1 MAIDKTKL
9 ALRKKEKEV
18 EIFRQIARVISSS
31 LELDEVLKEIV
42 EMAVSL
48 TRADS
53 CLIYLFDEVKEELVL
68 RASKN
73 PHLGILGRI
82 KLKMGEGITGWV
94 AREKKV
100 VAIAEQANKDPR
112 FKFFHNLPEDKFE
125 AFLSVPIIARG
136 ELIGVINLQHRKPY
150 HHTSD
155 EINLISTIAEYVGSA
170 IENARLY
177 EETRKKA
184 MQLDVLSRVSKT
196 IVSNRYLKEMLQLI
210 VTMTAQVMNS
220 KICSIMLLDN
230 KKQELFIAATQSL
243 SEEYTKKPNLKV
255 GQSISGKVIKE
266 KRPIT
271 VLDVTREPGYMYP
284 EIAKREGIVSMLSV
298 PMMIKERVIGV
309 INSYT
314 SYEHKFTDEEVKIL
328 QAIANQAAVAIEST
342 NLTQELI
349 ATKQALETRKL
360 VERAKGLLM
369 KELSLSEDEAYK
381 LINKKAMDTRKTMR
395 EVAEA
400 IILFMEMR
408 KGS

>member
-1 MAIDKTKL
+1 MAVDKTKL

-53 CLIYLFDEVKEELVL
+53 CLIYLFDEVKEELIL

-73 PHLGILGRI
+73 PHPGILGRI

-100 VAIAEQANKDPR
+100 VAIDEQANKDPR

-243 SEEYTKKPNLKV
+243 SEEYTKNL
-255 GQSISGKVIKE
+255 I
-266 KRPIT
+266 
-271 VLDVTREPGYMYP
+271 
-284 EIAKREGIVSMLSV
+284 
-298 PMMIKERVIGV
+298 
-309 INSYT
+309 
-314 SYEHKFTDEEVKIL
+314 
-328 QAIANQAAVAIEST
+328 
-342 NLTQELI
+342 
-349 ATKQALETRKL
+349 
-360 VERAKGLLM
+360 
-369 KELSLSEDEAYK
+369 
-381 LINKKAMDTRKTMR
+381 
-395 EVAEA
+395 
-400 IILFMEMR
+400 
-408 KGS
+408 